1 MLAVGI
7 VLLTEVMIRIR
18 IRLATTATTI
28 PNSAGRNSNPIKNMI
43 VIQCFTVLLFSFLQ
57 MTLINLEA
65 PWLVFPRLLLGTQ
78 STMMFVLF
86 FLWSDGART
95 YVWRRVSCWKILWA
109 EVREGLDW
117 PRWWRGRV
125 HPVE

>member
-1 MLAVGI
+1 
-7 VLLTEVMIRIR
+7 MIRIR
-18 IRLATTATTI
+18 IRLATTATTD
-28 PNSAGRNSNPIKNMI
+28 PNAGGRNSNPINKMT
-43 VIQCFTVLLFSFLQ
+43 VIQCITVLLFSFLQ

-78 STMMFVLF
+78 STLMFVLF
-86 FLWSDGART
+86 FLWSDGARS